1 MGEKKRKK
9 NAQQTKGQTPPSHSP
24 KNTLGGPSYNSS
36 VSKKTQHI
44 VMDKL

>member
-1 MGEKKRKK
+1 MEKRKDEK
-9 NAQQTKGQTPPSHSP
+9 NVQQTKGRPPPTPQ